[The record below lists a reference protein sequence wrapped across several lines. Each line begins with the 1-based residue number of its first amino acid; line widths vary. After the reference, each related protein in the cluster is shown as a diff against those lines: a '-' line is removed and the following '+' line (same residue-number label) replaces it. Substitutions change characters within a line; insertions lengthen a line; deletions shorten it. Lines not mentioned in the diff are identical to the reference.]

1 LLTYLSFLWG
11 LFMENTKIFNS
22 FVTREN
28 PIDISIVGETFC
40 DENYYIER
48 ECSDLMALEYIVSGS
63 GTLEINGQT
72 LCPKANSVVLLTEGS
87 RHRYFSDKNDL
98 WHKYWIIFNG
108 NVAHCLIDEF
118 LPKDTYLFENLNL
131 EKEFA
136 QIYSIAMKND
146 YDYQQLLVEVSKI
159 LFNIILA
166 MHNSD
171 AHLRKGRAELIRD
184 SLDEM
189 VEGEYSLD
197 QLAEKMNYSKNY
209 IISIFKKKYGKTP
222 YKYYMDAKI
231 ETAKLYLLHSD
242 DTITEISNR
251 LCYIDP
257 QYFAT
262 CFKKTTGLSPRQFR
276 NSNIR

>member
-1 LLTYLSFLWG
+1 
-11 LFMENTKIFNS
+11 
-22 FVTREN
+22 
-28 PIDISIVGETFC
+28 
-40 DENYYIER
+40 
-48 ECSDLMALEYIVSGS
+48 
-63 GTLEINGQT
+63 
-72 LCPKANSVVLLTEGS
+72 
-87 RHRYFSDKNDL
+87 
-98 WHKYWIIFNG
+98 
-108 NVAHCLIDEF
+108 
-118 LPKDTYLFENLNL
+118 
-131 EKEFA
+131 
-136 QIYSIAMKND
+136 
-146 YDYQQLLVEVSKI
+146 
-159 LFNIILA
+159 

-276 NSNIR
+276 NSNIS